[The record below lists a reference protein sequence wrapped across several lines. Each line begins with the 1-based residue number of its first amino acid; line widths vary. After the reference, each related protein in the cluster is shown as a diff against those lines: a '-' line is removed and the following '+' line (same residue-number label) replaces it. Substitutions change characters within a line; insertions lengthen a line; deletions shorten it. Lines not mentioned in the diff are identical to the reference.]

1 LRRVFHGRPVRPLL
15 RIGLLGTLLLVSCRD
30 DPETTVPTTPEPT
43 GDTGGPCADAP
54 EWPEAQGF
62 VRTWCLPCHS
72 DEVVGTDRQ
81 GAPVG
86 VDFDTYA
93 QVFAWREAIAQRAT
107 GPDLDMPPVP
117 GASDQAVARFAEWLA
132 CGAEGTDTPP
142 VACDDLTPAT
152 GAPSAILS
160 DDDADAFCA
169 AGNQA
174 PGDLEVHVDVDCLC
188 DVQGDL
194 ITHGGALPL
203 LASVAGSLHLE
214 AGATALPSLHTVGG
228 SVTTDAPST
237 VPLGALQ
244 AVGGDLLVDGGTP
257 TEVDLAEL
265 LTVDGR
271 LVVADLS
278 AVERVDLSR
287 LRVVGGSLRLSALP
301 ALTELEGLM
310 AVESVGRGPVE
321 VGGTPTG
328 ADQGGV
334 ELSGLGQVST
344 LRAFRLVTAVGG
356 PIQVIGN
363 PALADI
369 DVFTTLPQL
378 SYAVRISDNPSLAA
392 LEGFDTLETAGDVEV
407 LDNIALANI
416 FGFTNLREADVV
428 AVEGSPNLR
437 SLLGLSAL
445 EHVGGLRLLGLAL
458 QDIPWFTELHT
469 VDGELVVSNQ
479 PILGRVSGL
488 TALTSVGG
496 DLRFR
501 LNPVILEVQGSGA
514 LTEVGG
520 SVAFD
525 TMEDLRDAPLL
536 SGLVSVGAD
545 LRIVETN
552 LADLDD
558 LGVVD
563 AVGGDLVITGN
574 PSLPSADAQALAD
587 RVTVDGDVIVSDNG
601 P

>member
-1 LRRVFHGRPVRPLL
+1 MASLL
-15 RIGLLGTLLLVSCRD
+15 RKGLLGALLLAACRD
-30 DPETTVPTTPEPT
+30 DPEPTSPTTPDPPT
-43 GDTGGPCADAP
+43 GDTGPCADAP

-72 DEVVGTDRQ
+72 AEVEGVDRQ
-81 GAPVG
+81 GAPAG

-93 QVFAWREAIAQRAT
+93 QVFAWREAIEQRAT

-117 GASDQAVARFAEWLA
+117 GASDEAVARFAEWLA
-132 CGAEGTDTPP
+132 CGAEGTDDLPG
-142 VACDDLTPAT
+142 ACDELIPAT

-194 ITHGGALPL
+194 STHGGVLPL
-203 LASVAGSLHLE
+203 LASVSGSLHLE
-214 AGATALPSLHTVGG
+214 TGATDVPSLHTVGG
-228 SVTTDAPST
+228 SVTTDAPSG
-237 VPLGALQ
+237 VLLGGLQ
-244 AVGGDLLVDGGTP
+244 TVGGDLLVDGGSA

-301 ALTELEGLM
+301 ALAELEGLM
-310 AVESVGRGPVE
+310 AVESIGRGPVAI
-321 VGGTPTG
+321 GGTPTG

-334 ELSGLGQVST
+334 ELSGLGQVMS
-344 LRAFRLVTAVGG
+344 LQAFRLVTAVGG
-356 PIQVIGN
+356 PIQLIGN
-363 PALADI
+363 PALADV

-378 SYAVRISDNPSLAA
+378 PYAVRVTDNPSLLA
-392 LEGFDTLETAGDVEV
+392 LEGFDVLESAGDVEV
-407 LDNIALANI
+407 LNNVALANI

-428 AVEGSPNLR
+428 AIEGSPNLR

-501 LNPVILEVQGSGA
+501 LNPVILEIQGTGA

-525 TMEDLRDAPLL
+525 TMDDLRDAALL

-545 LRIVETN
+545 LRLVDTS
-552 LADLDD
+552 LGDLDD
-558 LGVVD
+558 LGAVD
-563 AVGGDLVITGN
+563 AVGGDLVIMGN

-587 RVTVDGDVIVSDNG
+587 RVTVDGDVILSDNG